1 MTSIEFLDQIERFI
15 RVSGMY
21 ATHFGQRCMGDGSFV
36 FDLRG
41 GRSVTLKTQAKV
53 LEFIR
58 ENTAVDTDQ
67 AA

>member
-1 MTSIEFLDQIERFI
+1 MTGTEFLDRVESFI
-15 RVSGMY
+15 SQSGMY

-53 LEFIR
+53 LDFIKQHSSI
-58 ENTAVDTDQ
+58 NTDK